1 MQGGGVGRVVGK
13 VRAEVR
19 KRFLWDVSSYGY
31 HQAKE
36 WWSMCM
42 MEGGRERGWDGA
54 KRDMGYTCVR
64 SLVFFSVNVTF
75 CLEDV
80 VNVL

>member
-1 MQGGGVGRVVGK
+1 
-13 VRAEVR
+13 
-19 KRFLWDVSSYGY
+19 
-31 HQAKE
+31 
-36 WWSMCM
+36 MCM

-80 VNVL
+80 VNVFFWRSCNFVSIIGRNCSMFVICEGLVIKSFLLL